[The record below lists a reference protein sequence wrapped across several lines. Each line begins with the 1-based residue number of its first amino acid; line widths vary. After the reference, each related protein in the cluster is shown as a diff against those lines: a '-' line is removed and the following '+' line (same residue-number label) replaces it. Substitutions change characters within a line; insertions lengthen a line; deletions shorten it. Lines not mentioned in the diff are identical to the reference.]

1 MARRKAK
8 PELVENVD
16 DFNADIIDAGDGKQ
30 LRTMRSVA
38 EKKTSGFRVSKNLYK
53 RTIVELAQEV
63 PDDIKEIR
71 QKILYG
77 LEEFKHLSNYY
88 GPGKIEKLVTPKE
101 FYKIAAF
108 HHGLL
113 SYIGAEFELP
123 PYVVQKYIEL
133 QKMEKAILELREFII
148 DKAEYTVVNLL
159 DSKNE
164 DLKFQAAKFLLNN
177 IGKQR
182 GYSPTPLINQTFST
196 NPDEI
201 KNKITDIF
209 GITENNG
216 VVENKENSCE
226 TIVEPIIDNDV
237 KQDLEDIDNL
247 INNNLGDE

>member
-16 DFNADIIDAGDGKQ
+16 DFNADIIDADNGKQ
-30 LRTMRSVA
+30 LRTMRSLQ
-38 EKKTSGFRVSKNLYK
+38 EKKTSNFRVSKNLYK
-53 RTIVELAQEV
+53 RTIVEVAQEV

-71 QKILYG
+71 KKILYG
-77 LEEFKHLSNYY
+77 LQEFKHLSKYY
-88 GPGKIEKLVTPKE
+88 GPGKIEKLVTREE
-101 FYKIAAF
+101 FYKLAAF

-123 PYVVQKYIEL
+123 PYVVQKYIDL
-133 QKMEKAILELREFII
+133 QKMGKAILELREYII
-148 DKAEYTVVNLL
+148 DKAEYTIVNLL

-182 GYSPTPLINQTFST
+182 GYSPTPLINQTIST

-201 KNKITDIF
+201 KNKITNIF
-209 GITENNG
+209 GLT
-216 VVENKENSCE
+216 ENKEVSCE
-226 TIVEPIIDNDV
+226 TVVEPIIDDDV